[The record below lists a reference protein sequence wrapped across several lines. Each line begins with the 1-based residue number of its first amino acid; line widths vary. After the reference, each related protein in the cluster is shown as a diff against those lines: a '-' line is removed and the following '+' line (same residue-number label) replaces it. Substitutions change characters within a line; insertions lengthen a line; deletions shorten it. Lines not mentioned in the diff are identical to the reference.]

1 MSLVE
6 IDGATLR
13 YGALT
18 ALSGLDLRLEPGEVL
33 GLLGHNGAG
42 KTTTIKL
49 VLGLLA
55 PSEGRVRVLGH
66 DARSLEARRQ
76 LGYLPEN
83 VTFYPQ
89 LSGAETLR
97 HFARLKGVAP
107 AEAARLLEQVGL
119 GHAAR
124 RRLKTYSKGMRQRLG
139 LAQAL
144 LGEPRLLLLDEP
156 TVGLDPLATV
166 ELYQLL
172 DRLRG
177 QGTGI
182 VLCSHVLPGV
192 ETHID
197 RAAILAGGRLQ
208 VAGSLAELRRKAAL
222 PTRVRLASPHNPQ
235 WLERWHRA
243 GLAARRLDGQ
253 RIEVLLDDAERDG
266 VLEALLAAREFDL
279 ETAVAGG
286 PLSPP
291 HVPRPRRSHTMP
303 VVWTIA
309 RKELADGL
317 RNRWLLAISLL
328 FALLSVGIAWFGAAA
343 AGQVGFTSVPAT
355 VASLTSLATFL
366 MPLIALL
373 LAYDAIVGEEE
384 GGTLLLLLTYPLG
397 RGQLL
402 LGKFLGHGLILALA
416 TLIGFG
422 SAALAILALV
432 PEVEAAI
439 LLGAFGRFMGSSLLL
454 GCVFLALAYAL
465 SSRASEK
472 SSAAGQALG
481 LWFFFVL
488 LFDLALLAILVLSQG
503 HLSPRLLPWLLLL
516 NPTDLY
522 RLINLSGFDAAAA
535 GGVVPLASDLPV
547 SASALWLALALWA
560 CAALAL
566 AHGLFRRR
574 PI

>member
-1 MSLVE
+1 
-6 IDGATLR
+6 
-13 YGALT
+13 
-18 ALSGLDLRLEPGEVL
+18 
-33 GLLGHNGAG
+33 
-42 KTTTIKL
+42 
-49 VLGLLA
+49 
-55 PSEGRVRVLGH
+55 
-66 DARSLEARRQ
+66 
-76 LGYLPEN
+76 
-83 VTFYPQ
+83 
-89 LSGAETLR
+89 
-97 HFARLKGVAP
+97 
-107 AEAARLLEQVGL
+107 
-119 GHAAR
+119 
-124 RRLKTYSKGMRQRLG
+124 
-139 LAQAL
+139 
-144 LGEPRLLLLDEP
+144 
-156 TVGLDPLATV
+156 
-166 ELYQLL
+166 
-172 DRLRG
+172 
-177 QGTGI
+177 
-182 VLCSHVLPGV
+182 
-192 ETHID
+192 
-197 RAAILAGGRLQ
+197 
-208 VAGSLAELRRKAAL
+208 
-222 PTRVRLASPHNPQ
+222 
-235 WLERWHRA
+235 
-243 GLAARRLDGQ
+243 
-253 RIEVLLDDAERDG
+253 
-266 VLEALLAAREFDL
+266 
-279 ETAVAGG
+279 
-286 PLSPP
+286 
-291 HVPRPRRSHTMP
+291 MP

-574 PI
+574 PSDSRGSAMQRHTLPLRPLLGTLLLGLLLAGCDASRDDATALGPVPIASGDECHVCGMLIEEMPGPKGEAVLPGAVRKFCSTAELFGWWLQPENRQGQARLYVHDMSQADWRHPDDARLIDATRAYYVVGIQRPGGMGATLASFADEEAATRLAAEEGGRVLRFDEIDQAVLQGVGGDHPHRHPAH